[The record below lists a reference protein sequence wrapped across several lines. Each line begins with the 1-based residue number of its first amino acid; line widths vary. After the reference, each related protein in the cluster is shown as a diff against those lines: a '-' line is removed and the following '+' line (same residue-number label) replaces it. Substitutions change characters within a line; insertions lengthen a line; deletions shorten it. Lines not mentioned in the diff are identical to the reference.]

1 MDEGRSRGCSAALAT
16 IALVAIGAGCGGG
29 ASKPHAAAK
38 PKAIPDYSASTTP
51 PESTVSKAA
60 ASETFTIAD
69 STAPA
74 KRRSK
79 SADPSL
85 GAATP
90 NAPAPP
96 PPSST
101 DAGAAVRQAISDTL
115 ATAGWTGAQIAVLQG
130 GLTVNVALPRRQA
143 CGSDLATGN
152 RLLSQIRAGAP
163 GARTVTVTVAGT
175 GLDLSAYRRARCA
188 APRAQGGGGRVV
200 YSSSGSGPATT
211 PEFTIAGSSWT
222 VTYTNRS
229 DFFEVFVLRGGQT
242 QPFVIRSS
250 RPGSGTETMHG
261 SGRFKLKINSGD
273 GWSISVR
280 DGA

>member
-1 MDEGRSRGCSAALAT
+1 MLGTLAAISLLAT
-16 IALVAIGAGCGGG
+16 GAGCGGG
-29 ASKPHAAAK
+29 APKPHAATT
-38 PKAIPDYSASTTP
+38 PKAVTNFSASTTP

-60 ASETFTIAD
+60 ATETFTIAD

-74 KRRSK
+74 VK
-79 SADPSL
+79 SRKPASASP

-96 PPSST
+96 PPSSADT
-101 DAGAAVRQAISDTL
+101 GAAVRQAISDTL

-143 CGSDLATGN
+143 CGSDLATGS

-163 GARTVTVTVAGT
+163 GARTVTITVAGT
-175 GLDLSAYRRARCA
+175 GLDLTAYRRARCA
-188 APRAQGGGGRVV
+188 APRSQGGGGRVV
-200 YSSSGSGPATT
+200 YSTSGSGPVTT
-211 PEFTIAGSSWT
+211 PEFTIAGSAWT
-222 VTYTNRS
+222 VTYTSRS
-229 DFFEVFVLRGGQT
+229 DFFEAFVLRGGQT
-242 QPFVIRSS
+242 EPFVIKST
-250 RPGSGTETMHG
+250 RPGSGTETLHG

-273 GWSISVR
+273 GWSVTVR

>member
-1 MDEGRSRGCSAALAT
+1 MLGALA
-16 IALVAIGAGCGGG
+16 AMSLLAAGAGCGGG
-29 ASKPHAAAK
+29 GGAKPHAAAK
-38 PKAIPDYSASTTP
+38 PKAIPDYSVSTTP

-60 ASETFTIAD
+60 AVETFTIAD

-79 SADPSL
+79 PASASP

-96 PPSST
+96 PPSSA

-130 GLTVNVALPRRQA
+130 GLTVNVSLPRRQA

-163 GARTVTVTVAGT
+163 GARTVTITVAGT
-175 GLDLSAYRRARCA
+175 GLDLSAYRRTRCA
-188 APRAQGGGGRVV
+188 AAPSAQGGGGGRVV
-200 YSSSGSGPATT
+200 YSTSGSGPVTT
-211 PEFTIAGSSWT
+211 PEFTIAGTTWT
-222 VTYTNRS
+222 VSYTSRS
-229 DFFEVFVLRGGQT
+229 DFFEAFVVRGGQT
-242 QPFVIRSS
+242 QPFVIKST
-250 RPGSGTETMHG
+250 RPGSGTETLHG